1 MQQADIQLSSDEW
14 LSIGTEDSS
23 FTGSYN
29 GNGYEITGLTVKDS
43 DAKLVGL
50 FGYAKGAYLY
60 NIVVRDVDI
69 DSAGFSI
76 DCNKDAYRVA
86 GLYQFRNI

>member
-69 DSAGFSI
+69 DSAGFS
-76 DCNKDAYRVA
+76 DRKSVV
-86 GLYQFRNI
+86 